1 MKYEEAHARS
11 DFDSLV
17 VQPLQRL
24 PWLTK
29 LQLEEASQMV
39 WQGTS
44 EATFLTAFSSL
55 RRKAVHCT
63 WWQEL
68 LKPHFPLLLVWL
80 GGKAPGKELFP
91 PGPLTIFPF
100 TVACLALNISLTK
113 LNSTVTILTLSWQ
126 GHHHQHHHDHQMM
139 IMIVGPALSGL
150 DPYYHRNHHDHH
162 DHHHSGSCIKWA

>member
-1 MKYEEAHARS
+1 MVLVIPHSRTIPHPPSITKYEEAQVRS

-91 PGPLTIFPF
+91 PGPNHLPIHCGLLGPEHIP
-100 TVACLALNISLTK
+100 LSSHKTK
-113 LNSTVTILTLSWQ
+113 FNCSYLDIVLVRSSSSTS
-126 GHHHQHHHDHQMM
+126 
-139 IMIVGPALSGL
+139 S
-150 DPYYHRNHHDHH
+150 
-162 DHHHSGSCIKWA
+162 